1 MTKPLQVTLLVQPQC
16 GLCDHAKAVLAR
28 VAADHPLTV
37 REVDLGGEEG
47 CALAEQGGVLFAP
60 GVLLDGSP
68 FGFGRL
74 SEKRLR
80 KALAARAADP

>member
-1 MTKPLQVTLLVQPQC
+1 MMASVEITLLVQPAC

-28 VAADHPLTV
+28 VGADHPITV
-37 REVDLGGEEG
+37 REVDLTGDEG
-47 CALAEQGGVLFAP
+47 RVLAERSGVLFAP
-60 GVLLDGSP
+60 GIFVDGAP

-80 KALAARAADP
+80 KALDARGACG